1 MRKQGIDQGAQTAGG
16 VPAGYKKTPL
26 GIIPEDWTTPELRTI
41 LQERKRRNRDLS
53 FGKEAVLSVS
63 GEKGV
68 TNQIALLGRSF
79 AGVSVAE
86 YHVVEHG
93 DLVYTKS
100 PLKANPYGII
110 KQNKGEAGIV
120 STLYAVYS
128 CEDITLG
135 AFLDYYF
142 SDDRRLNN
150 YLRPLVKRGAK
161 NDMKINNDEVLR
173 GIIALPS
180 HPEVKRIV
188 EFLSACDRVIEGK
201 QKLLEA
207 KKTRK
212 RALMQLLLD
221 PETWRGGKNKPVGD
235 WKTISFEKSF
245 DLLRNNTHSRSVMTS
260 GDGVA
265 NIHYGDVLVKYG
277 ELLDVSADDVASL
290 TVGTPPNGD
299 FLREGDVVIADTAE
313 DETCGKA
320 VEIGKLGSRKAV
332 AGLHTIACRP
342 KAGLFAAGWLGF
354 FLNSATYHRQLLPL
368 MAGIKVL
375 SLARSSL
382 RTTKIGVPPIDEQ
395 RRIVTVLLDAD
406 REIDG
411 LAREIEAWKQKRKA
425 LSQLLLSGKVRV

>member
-1 MRKQGIDQGAQTAGG
+1 MRQQGIEQGAQTAGE

-212 RALMQLLLD
+212 RALLQALIDTKGGIRLSKFLG
-221 PETWRGGKNKPVGD
+221 PWRSETLRGLGD
-235 WKTISFEKSF
+235 FEKGHGITNSQC
-245 DLLRNNTHSRSVMTS
+245 LL
-260 GDGVA
+260 GECPC
-265 NIHYGDVLVKYG
+265 VKYG
-277 ELLDVSADDVASL
+277 DIYVHYDTHFSEAQSHTTESVFDRSLLVKSGSL
-290 TVGTPPNGD
+290 LFTCSG
-299 FLREGDVVIADTAE
+299 E
-313 DETCGKA
+313 DPLD
-320 VEIGKLGSRKAV
+320 IGKCVAYTGQEPIAVGGDILVFHPRRHDSLFLAYQQQTSAPIKQKAALAKGQSV
-332 AGLHTIACRP
+332 FHIHLPEIQGLKVFIPPTVEEERAIA
-342 KAGLFAAGWLGF
+342 
-354 FLNSATYHRQLLPL
+354 NTLL
-368 MAGIKVL
+368 
-375 SLARSSL
+375 S
-382 RTTKIGVPPIDEQ
+382 
-395 RRIVTVLLDAD
+395 AD